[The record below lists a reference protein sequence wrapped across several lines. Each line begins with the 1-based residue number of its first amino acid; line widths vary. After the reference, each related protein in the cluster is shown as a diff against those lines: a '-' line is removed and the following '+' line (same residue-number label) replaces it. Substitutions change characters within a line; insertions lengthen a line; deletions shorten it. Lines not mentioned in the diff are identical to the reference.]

1 MKKLYICPQIS
12 FESIEDE
19 DLMINTS
26 NTATTSYLVDPKDDS
41 NNTPGII
48 GEDGPPIGWDDE
60 GDD

>member
-1 MKKLYICPQIS
+1 
-12 FESIEDE
+12 
-19 DLMINTS
+19 MINTS